1 MTEGEKNG
9 RYLSLPQSKIKDFC
23 QPPRQRG
30 PNVECVNEP
39 PVRIAPGVQCYF
51 GSSFARLVKF
61 SICCAEGRK
70 SCLEQQGMVGS
81 RPSE

>member
-1 MTEGEKNG
+1 MRRRLNPPRCDTHRGSICLPLTREVAFARNEQMTEGEKNG

-39 PVRIAPGVQCYF
+39 PVRIAPGV
-51 GSSFARLVKF
+51 
-61 SICCAEGRK
+61 
-70 SCLEQQGMVGS
+70 
-81 RPSE
+81 